1 MGRVLVILLSSF
13 AILGCV
19 STTQCVDSCDPIKLD
34 RDMALDILNKH
45 NRSRGLSAEISADK
59 VTVNIMR
66 DGCGFVVAYNLIPA
80 QPEGGSTFLL
90 NNKLEVVHVYRGL

>member
-1 MGRVLVILLSSF
+1 MGRFLVILLSSF

-34 RDMALDILNKH
+34 RNMALDILNKH

-59 VTVNIMR
+59 VTVDIMR

-80 QPEGGSTFLL
+80 QPGGDSTFLL